1 VRLIFLGP
9 PAAGKGTQARR
20 LAAEYGMPHIST
32 GDMLRAATKIG
43 SYLGREAKRYMDRGA
58 LVPDDV
64 MIGIIHERLQQADCE
79 RGFILDGFPR
89 TIPQAEAL
97 SELLKSLDTPLD
109 YVVNME
115 VPVEE
120 VLRRMSG
127 RLTCQNC
134 GSMFNLMLDPPKT
147 PGHCDCCG
155 GPLIHRADDRVETV
169 HERLGIYRQSTK
181 PLIEYYRARGL
192 LKTIDGTGTVDEI
205 AKRIA
210 EAVGGKQPL

>member
-1 VRLIFLGP
+1 MWVRLIFLGP

-20 LAAEYGMPHIST
+20 LAAEYGIPHIST
-32 GDMLRAATKIG
+32 GDMLRAAVKVGT
-43 SYLGREAKRYMDRGA
+43 YLGREAKRFMDRGA

-64 MIGIIHERLQQADCE
+64 MIGIIRERLQQPDCDF
-79 RGFILDGFPR
+79 GFILDGFPR
-89 TIPQAEAL
+89 TITQAEAL
-97 SELLKSLDTPLD
+97 SELLESIHAPLD

-134 GSMFNLMLDPPKT
+134 GMMYNMMLDPPKT
-147 PGHCDCCG
+147 PGRCDYCG
-155 GPLIHRADDRVETV
+155 GPLIQRADDRVETV

-181 PLIEYYRARGL
+181 PLIEHYRTYSL
-192 LKTIDGTGTVDEI
+192 LKTIDGTGTIDEI

-210 EAVGGKQPL
+210 EAVGG